1 MGRPWE
7 KIFPEMPVKPIIG
20 KINIIS
26 ISGPLSSKKPFFITN
41 IFSNF

>member
-1 MGRPWE
+1 MGRTWE

-26 ISGPLSSKKPFFITN
+26 ISGPKPSKRVIFYTN

>member
-1 MGRPWE
+1 MGRTWE

-26 ISGPLSSKKPFFITN
+26 ISGPKPSKKGDFLYQYF
-41 IFSNF
+41 